1 MDSKTSCSGMHVMK
15 TVIVISVPEGE
26 LECENES
33 SAVSH
38 IDEQSKKSNLEGD
51 DFKTEERKLFVI

>member
-1 MDSKTSCSGMHVMK
+1 MHVMK